1 MVMHNKYFERV
12 IPEDVGISSLN
23 IAGFLNRVRDMGYQM
38 HSFLLMRHG
47 KVAAEVCEYPYHR
60 EDKRLVYST
69 SKTFTST
76 AVGIAV
82 KEGLLKVED
91 RVLDYFKEYD
101 TPDLN
106 PRVGQMR
113 IKNLLMMATGHGKD
127 SIGDVCNGD
136 DDWVRTFFT
145 REMTYEPGEKFVYDS
160 GGTYML
166 SEIIT
171 KVTGQRM
178 ADYLREKLLYPLEI
192 KDFLWETH
200 GEVNTGAWGVLIAP
214 EDLAKLGMLYLQ
226 KGQWKGEQILT
237 EEWVETA
244 SSELIRTG
252 TSQHGWSEGYGYQI
266 WRNNADSFR
275 SDGAFG
281 QLCMVFPKEDM
292 VIAVTA
298 EEADPSRVF
307 PLIEK
312 YLLGELSKEPKM
324 RDAKALEILIQ
335 EMKSWELPVVT
346 KPTSSYLEYALPGWE
361 YSFTGEEEK
370 TEHRIRFSFHN
381 SGMTFD
387 IDGVQRIASSNLT
400 YIDGETEYVIMPPS
414 CSPII
419 GQEQMRRKWKY
430 SAHHEWI
437 NDGTL
442 MVSIVYR
449 ETGHVQKWLFTFT
462 DKKMNLVISNSCKKL
477 FGLFFDMVS
486 DRNVD
491 FADMR
496 FSGSR

>member
-1 MVMHNKYFERV
+1 MHNKYFERA
-12 IPEDVGISSLN
+12 IPEEVGISSLN
-23 IAGFLNRVRDMGYQM
+23 IADFLSRVRAAQYQM
-38 HSFLLMRHG
+38 HSFLLIRHG
-47 KVAAEVCEYPYHR
+47 KMAAEVCEYPYHR

-76 AVGIAV
+76 AVGIAI
-82 KEGLLKVED
+82 KEGLLNVED

-101 TPDLN
+101 TSELN
-106 PRVGQMR
+106 PRVGRMKVR
-113 IKNLLMMATGHGKD
+113 NLLMMATGHGTD
-127 SIGDVCNGD
+127 SVGDVCNGD

-171 KVTGQRM
+171 KVTGKKM
-178 ADYLREKLLYPLEI
+178 ADYLREKLLEPLEI
-192 KDFLWETH
+192 RDFLWETH
-200 GEVNTGAWGVLIAP
+200 GQVNTGAWGVLIAP

-226 KGQWKGEQILT
+226 KGQWKGKQILT

-252 TSQHGWSEGYGYQI
+252 ACQHGWSQGYGYQI
-266 WRNNADSFR
+266 WRNNEDSYR

-312 YLLGELSKEPKM
+312 YLLMELSSEPKM
-324 RDAKALEILIQ
+324 KDAKALEILIQ
-335 EMKSWELPVVT
+335 EMKRWEIPLVT
-346 KPTSSYLEYALPGWE
+346 GPTSSYLESVLPGWE
-361 YSFTGEEEK
+361 YTFTGENEEG
-370 TEHRIRFSFHN
+370 EHSIRFSSHN
-381 SGMTFD
+381 STMEFE
-387 IDGVQRIASSNLT
+387 IDGIQRIESSNLT
-400 YIDGETEYVIMPPS
+400 YKDGETEYVIMPPS

-419 GQEQMRRKWKY
+419 GEEQMKRKWKY
-430 SAHHEWI
+430 SAHHEWV

-486 DRNVD
+486 DRNLD

-496 FSGSR
+496 FWGGR

>member
-1 MVMHNKYFERV
+1 MHKKYFERV

-23 IAGFLNRVRDMGYQM
+23 IADFLRGVQDMQYQM

-60 EDKRLVYST
+60 EDKRLIYSS

-82 KEGLLKVED
+82 KEGLLNVED

-101 TPDLN
+101 TPELD
-106 PRVGQMR
+106 PRVGRM
-113 IKNLLMMATGHGKD
+113 KVENLLMMATGHGTD

-136 DDWVRTFFT
+136 DNWVRTFFT

-166 SEIIT
+166 SEIVT
-171 KVTGQRM
+171 KVTGKKM
-178 ADYLREKLLYPLEI
+178 ADYLREKLLDPLEI
-192 KDFLWETH
+192 KDFLWEIH
-200 GEVNTGAWGVLIAP
+200 GQVNTGAWGVLIAP

-226 KGQWKGEQILT
+226 KGKWKEEQILT
-237 EEWVETA
+237 QEWVERA

-252 TSQHGWSEGYGYQI
+252 ACQHGWSQGYGYQI
-266 WRNNADSFR
+266 WRNNEKGYRA
-275 SDGAFG
+275 DGAFG
-281 QLCMVFPKEDM
+281 QLCMVFPEENM

-312 YLLGELSKEPKM
+312 YLLAGLSDKPEM
-324 RDAKALEILIQ
+324 RNAKAVEILMQ
-335 EMKSWELPVVT
+335 ELKKWELPVVT
-346 KPTSSYLEYALPGWE
+346 DPTSSYLEFALPEWE
-361 YSFTGEEEK
+361 YSLTDEEEK
-370 TEHRIRFSFHN
+370 EEHHIRFSFSN
-381 SGMTFD
+381 SVMEFE
-387 IDGVQRIASSNLT
+387 IDGIQRIESSNVT
-400 YIDGETEYVIMPPS
+400 YKDGETEYVIMPPS

-419 GQEQMRRKWKY
+419 GEEQRKRKWKY
-430 SAHHEWI
+430 SAHHEWV
-437 NDGTL
+437 NDGTV
-442 MVSIVYR
+442 MVSVVYR

-462 DKKMNLVISNSCKKL
+462 DKKVNLVISNSCKKL

-486 DRNVD
+486 DKNVD
-491 FADMR
+491 FADIR
-496 FSGSR
+496 FTGSR